1 MAKARIPTKAP
12 AKATEALPQLESLR
26 PALAELERA
35 AYWLADRFC
44 SQITHKV
51 VVTIQTKGKK
61 ANCLGWFSE
70 AQWSTREGEDVHEI
84 NVTAESLQGE
94 VIDIFH
100 TMAHELCHLE
110 NNFADIK
117 DVAKGGRHNRKF
129 QETAELFQLV
139 VEDPVDGRG
148 YTTSGL
154 TEDFEKEVREDFK
167 PDVGAFN
174 LFRQVKLKE
183 KTVNKTK
190 AYICSCEDSATLR
203 TAKDFQATCDVCGE
217 PFVLKA

>member
-1 MAKARIPTKAP
+1 MAKAKAP
-12 AKATEALPQLESLR
+12 PEALAQLESLR

-35 AYWLADRFC
+35 AIWIANRRL
-44 SQITHKV
+44 SQITHRV

-110 NNFADIK
+110 NNFNEIK
-117 DVAKGGRHNRKF
+117 DVAKGGRHNKKF
-129 QETAELFQLV
+129 EETAEIMGLV
-139 VEDPVDGRG
+139 VEAPVDGRG
-148 YTTSGL
+148 YTTAGL
-154 TEDFEKEVREDFK
+154 TKDFEAEVMEEFK
-167 PDVGAFN
+167 PDVAAFN
-174 LFRQVKLKE
+174 LFRQVKLKN
-183 KTVNKTK
+183 KAVNKTK

-217 PFVLKA
+217 AFVIKS